1 MRASIIIAVKGFN
14 DNLKNCIRAC
24 LELAYEDYEI
34 IVLPDETF
42 SYAHEKVRIIPTGPC
57 LPAKK
62 RDVASPYATG
72 EVLAFLDDD
81 AAPVKDWLAEAM
93 KNFNDP
99 FVAAVAGP
107 AITPP
112 DEGLMEE
119 ASGLVYESFAF
130 SGHFRYRY
138 RKAKRQ
144 LVDDYPSCNLLVRK
158 QIFDQL
164 GGFKTNFWPGEDTI
178 LCLEITKRLKKNI
191 VYDPEAV
198 VFHHRRPLWAGHLK
212 QICNYAL
219 HRGYF
224 AKRFPETSRRWPYF
238 VPSVFVLWLLA
249 GAVFCFFNVLFSAVY
264 LGILTFY
271 AVFIILSSFRKNSL
285 RLTGLVFLGIISSH
299 LCYGIYFI
307 RGLLSPRLKEEIA

>member
-1 MRASIIIAVKGFN
+1 MKVSIIIAVKEFN
-14 DNLKNCIRAC
+14 DNLKNCMEAC
-24 LELAYEDYEI
+24 LQLDYEDYEI
-34 IVLPDETF
+34 IVLPDKAF
-42 SYAHEKVRIIPTGPC
+42 SYVHERVRVIPTGPC

-62 RDVASPYATG
+62 RDLASSYATG

-81 AAPVKDWLAEAM
+81 AAPAKDWLDQAV
-93 KNFNDP
+93 KNFDDP
-99 FVAAVAGP
+99 LVAAVAGP

-112 DEGLMEE
+112 DEGLREE

-138 RKAKRQ
+138 KRSKGR

-158 QIFDQL
+158 QVFDQL

-191 VYDPEAV
+191 VYDPGV
-198 VFHHRRPLWAGHLK
+198 LVFHHRRALIAGHLK

-224 AKRFPETSRRWPYF
+224 AKRFPETSLRWQYF
-238 VPSVFVLWLLA
+238 VPSVFILWLLG
-249 GAVFCFFNVLFSAVY
+249 GALFCFYNAIFSMFY
-264 LGILTFY
+264 LSVLTFY
-271 AVFIILSSFRKNSL
+271 IIFIFLNAFRKDSFK
-285 RLTGLVFLGIISSH
+285 LTGLVFSGIILSH

-307 RGLLSPRLKEEIA
+307 RGLLAFKLKEENT